1 MKFKFKFKFTILIF
15 IVAAIAL
22 FFARNENFIPRTTLD
37 IYHHYINKTEASAVA
52 GLTPEAAL
60 DIQKR
65 VVYALSEKWGGI
77 AGYKAAL
84 TNPEVQQKMGVSEP
98 LLGIFLDK
106 MLLDSPAT
114 IQISSAVHP
123 FAEADLLVRVR
134 DASINEAT
142 TDEELLAA
150 IDQVIPFI
158 EIPDRLYSTD
168 KPLTLD
174 MLTAINTGARYGV
187 MGEPIPIED
196 IENLNWCQVGI
207 VYDDKSH
214 LQTGRCSSLMGNPV
228 NVIRWLRDKL
238 LKLNYP
244 LKQGTLLSLG
254 SLTSPIPIKKGR
266 LTAVFTGLGSKP
278 HVTVSVT
285 FK

>member
-1 MKFKFKFKFTILIF
+1 MKFKFKFTILIF
-15 IVAAIAL
+15 IVVAIAL
-22 FFARNENFIPRTTLD
+22 FFARNENFIPRTSLD

-77 AGYKAAL
+77 AGYKAGL

-123 FAEADLLVRVR
+123 YAEADLLVRVR

-158 EIPDRLYSTD
+158 EIPDRLYSID
-168 KPLTLD
+168 KPLTVD

-214 LQTGRCSSLMGNPV
+214 LKTGRCSSLMGNPV

>member
-1 MKFKFKFKFTILIF
+1 MKFKFTILIF

-22 FFARNENFIPRTTLD
+22 FFARNENFIPRTALD

-77 AGYKAAL
+77 AGYKAGL

-106 MLLDSPAT
+106 MLLNSPAT
-114 IQISSAVHP
+114 IQISSAVNP

-168 KPLTLD
+168 KPLTVD

-214 LQTGRCSSLMGNPV
+214 LKTGRCSSLMGNPV

-254 SLTSPIPIKKGR
+254 SLTSPIPIKKGQ
-266 LTAVFTGLGSKP
+266 LTAVFTGLGSQP